1 MQNQAERTGQAVDS
15 AGTERTYNG
24 DSFNAAVAQWI
35 EYWPPKPRVVGSIP
49 ASRTRHPFLNVSE
62 HLKTR
67 IHKRIAGFLLP
78 HGDSRDTIKAQ
89 SIDGVFDGTYVF
101 HRNRYHQNKGSLWR

>member
-1 MQNQAERTGQAVDS
+1 MASMSPG
-15 AGTERTYNG
+15 RTYNAC
-24 DSFNAAVAQWI
+24 SHNAAVAQWI

-62 HLKTR
+62 QLKTLM
-67 IHKRIAGFLLP
+67 HKCTVGFLLH

-89 SIDGVFDGTYVF
+89 SIDGVFDGTSVF

>member
-1 MQNQAERTGQAVDS
+1 M
-15 AGTERTYNG
+15 
-24 DSFNAAVAQWI
+24 
-35 EYWPPKPRVVGSIP
+35 IP
-49 ASRTRHPFLNVSE
+49 ASRTNQPFFNVSE

-67 IHKRIAGFLLP
+67 IHKRIVGFLLP

-89 SIDGVFDGTYVF
+89 SIDGVFDGTSVF

>member
-1 MQNQAERTGQAVDS
+1 MLFELVTA
-15 AGTERTYNG
+15 TYNAR
-24 DSFNAAVAQWI
+24 NAAVAQWI

-49 ASRTRHPFLNVSE
+49 ASRTRHLFLNVSE
-62 HLKTR
+62 QLKTCM
-67 IHKRIAGFLLP
+67 HKRIVGFLLP